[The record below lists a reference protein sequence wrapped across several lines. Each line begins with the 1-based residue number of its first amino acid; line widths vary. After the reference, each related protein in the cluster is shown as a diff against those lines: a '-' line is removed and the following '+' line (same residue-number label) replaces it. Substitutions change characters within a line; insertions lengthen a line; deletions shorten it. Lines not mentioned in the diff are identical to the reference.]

1 LNHRQKKLKNCF
13 SYKLVILLLAG
24 LLGPAHAADDDAP
37 PPPAENSNTQDQP
50 AAAPPP
56 PLPADAVQSDDSR
69 NLPQPEV
76 KIIHRKDATIEEY
89 RINGQLRY
97 IKVMPK
103 KGKPYYLVDHDG
115 DGVLESRQ
123 SDLKGPPQ
131 VNKWIIKEW

>member
-1 LNHRQKKLKNCF
+1 LNHRLMKLKSCF
-13 SYKLVILLLAG
+13 NFRLAALLLAG
-24 LLGPAHAADDDAP
+24 LMGTAQAADDAAP
-37 PPPAENSNTQDQP
+37 PPPADNTNTQDQP

-56 PLPADAVQSDDSR
+56 PLPPDGVKSDDSR
-69 NLPQPEV
+69 NIPQPEV
-76 KIIHRKDATIEEY
+76 NIIHRKDATIEEY

-97 IKVMPK
+97 IKVVPK

-131 VNKWIIKEW
+131 VNKWIIKQW

>member
-1 LNHRQKKLKNCF
+1 MNHRLKKLKNCCNF
-13 SYKLVILLLAG
+13 KLATLLLAC
-24 LLGPAHAADDDAP
+24 LLGTAHAADDNVP

-50 AAAPPP
+50 AASPPP
-56 PLPADAVQSDDSR
+56 PLPADGVETDDSR

-76 KIIHRKDATIEEY
+76 NIIHRKDATIEEY

-97 IKVMPK
+97 IKVVPK
-103 KGKPYYLVDHDG
+103 QGKPYYLVDHDG